1 MQSFDFGPVKGF
13 LNTLSQQA
21 QQYWRHLAEKPD
33 FFANIGWAALILLIT
48 MLISNMASNAVKR
61 AARRLVHKDG
71 DRTLLEFFS
80 QIVRWIVLVVGLVAC
95 LNRLGVQTASL
106 LTVLGAASLAIG
118 LALQGTLSNVAAG
131 LMILLNKPYR
141 IGDIIRVGEVQGTVH
156 RLGVFATEIN
166 NTDGVR
172 VFVPNTKVFSNEIIN
187 ITNNASMK
195 IELIIGVDYDSD
207 LPFVAKLLK
216 DVADRQPDRL
226 EAPEPLVGYTDFAD
240 SSINVKVLMWVLPTR
255 ALLARSA
262 LIVDIKAEFDKHG
275 INIPFPHQVEVRKEP
290 SATAAPKA

>member
-1 MQSFDFGPVKGF
+1 MPVQLPTS
-13 LNTLSQQA
+13 LNVFFTALGARLSH
-21 QQYWRHLAEKPD
+21 YWQHLASKPD
-33 FFANIGWAALILLIT
+33 FFANIGWAALIFLIT
-48 MLISNMASNAVKR
+48 LAISNLASNTVKR
-61 AARRLVHKDG
+61 ASRRLVQKDG

-80 QIVRWIVLVVGLVAC
+80 QVVGWLVLVVGLVAA

-106 LTVLGAASLAIG
+106 ITVLGAASLAIG

-166 NTDGVR
+166 NTDSVR

-195 IELIIGVDYDSD
+195 VEVVVGVDYDSD
-207 LPFVAKLLK
+207 LPFVARLLK
-216 DVADRQPDRL
+216 QVADRQPDRL
-226 EAPEPLVGYTDFAD
+226 ASPEPLVGYTDFAD
-240 SSINVKVLMWVLPTR
+240 SSINAKVLMWVLPTQ
-255 ALLARSA
+255 ALSAKSA
-262 LIVDIKAEFDKHG
+262 LIMDIKAEFDRNG
-275 INIPFPHQVEVRKEP
+275 INIPFPHQVEVHKP
-290 SATAAPKA
+290 MPAPMPQKT

>member
-1 MQSFDFGPVKGF
+1 MQHFDFGPVQSF
-13 LNTLSQQA
+13 LDTLNQQA

-166 NTDGVR
+166 NTDSVR

-207 LPFVAKLLK
+207 LPFVARLLK
-216 DVADRQPDRL
+216 EVADRQPDRL
-226 EAPEPLVGYTDFAD
+226 EAPEPLVGFTDFAD
-240 SSINVKVLMWVLPTR
+240 SSINAKVLMWVLPTR
-255 ALLARSA
+255 ALVARSA
-262 LIVDIKAEFDKHG
+262 LIMDIKAEFDKHG

-290 SATAAPKA
+290 PAPASPKI

>member
-1 MQSFDFGPVKGF
+1 MQHFDFGPLQSF
-13 LNTLSQQA
+13 LDTLSQQA

-33 FFANIGWAALILLIT
+33 FFANIGWAAVILLIT
-48 MLISNMASNAVKR
+48 LVISNMASNAVKR

-80 QIVRWIVLVVGLVAC
+80 QIVRWLLLIFGLVMC

-141 IGDIIRVGEVQGTVH
+141 IGDVVRVGEVQGVVH
-156 RLGVFATEIN
+156 RLGVFSTEIN

-195 IELIIGVDYDSD
+195 VELVIGVDYSSD
-207 LPFVAKLLK
+207 LPFVLKLLK
-216 DVADRQPDRL
+216 EIADRQPGRL
-226 EAPEPLVGYTDFAD
+226 ATPEPVVGYTDFGD
-240 SSINVKVLMWVLPTR
+240 SSINAKVLMWVLPTQ
-255 ALLARSA
+255 AMGAKSA
-262 LIVDIKAEFDKHG
+262 LIMDIKAAFDQHG
-275 INIPFPHQVEVRKEP
+275 IDIPFPHQVTVAP
-290 SATAAPKA
+290 SAPLTSQNV